1 LLSALLG
8 ETEKTAGQVIVRGFI
23 AYVPQSPWIMN
34 ATLRDNITFGY
45 KYEPEF
51 YNEIIDA
58 CALKSDIAVLPG
70 GDLTEIGEKGINLSG
85 GQKARV
91 ALARAVYARADIYL
105 FGKLFIFFQ
114 MLVIV
119 KYYMNVNLCDL
130 F

>member
-1 LLSALLG
+1 MEKIRG
-8 ETEKTAGQVIVRGFI
+8 EVIVRGHI

-45 KYEPEF
+45 KYDPEF
-51 YNEIIDA
+51 YDEIIES
-58 CALKSDIAVLPG
+58 CALKSDIAILPG

-105 FGKLFIFFQ
+105 FGKLI
-114 MLVIV
+114 
-119 KYYMNVNLCDL
+119 
-130 F
+130 